1 MASTAASVAQPV
13 RTTDESELSLMR
25 LYVLRGIYLLIAVG
39 EGSIVVPSL
48 FLHEPMARGVIPSL
62 LAGMCLL
69 DLIGVR
75 YPRQMLPLLL
85 FECAWKT
92 TWMLAFG
99 LPQWL
104 SGQFPSTFPEDF
116 RAIGFG
122 VILMPVV
129 IPWGYVWRHYLKA
142 RGDRWR

>member
-1 MASTAASVAQPV
+1 MTSTAASMARPV
-13 RTTDESELSLMR
+13 PDTGENELSLTR
-25 LYVLRGIYLLIAVG
+25 LYVLRATYLLIAVG
-39 EGSIVVPSL
+39 LGSVMIPALLS
-48 FLHEPMARGVIPSL
+48 HEPTARGVIPSL
-62 LAGMCLL
+62 LLGMGLL

-85 FECAWKT
+85 FEFAWKT